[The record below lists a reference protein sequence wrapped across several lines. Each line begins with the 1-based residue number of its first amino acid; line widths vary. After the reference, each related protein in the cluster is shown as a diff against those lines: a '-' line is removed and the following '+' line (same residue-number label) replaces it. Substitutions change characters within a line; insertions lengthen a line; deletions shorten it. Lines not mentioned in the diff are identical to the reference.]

1 MVYHNRAKER
11 EKQAS
16 PLEGLGEAQ
25 IEAWIERLRGESW
38 LLSVS
43 LPDAKERMPGAEPL
57 GCSPSKIW
65 DIALFS
71 VAKKPGNNQKSPL
84 GDKRIN
90 KMQYIHVVVQSLSHV
105 WLFATSW
112 TSMPDFPV
120 LHYLPE
126 FVQTRVHWVDDAIQ
140 PYHPSVVPF
149 SSCPQSFP
157 ASESFPKSWLFA
169 SGGHSIGAS
178 PSAQPSEKK
187 KRTTTLAPGYF
198 WAGNSGPLGCG
209 DGSRRL
215 GQYPRPWLAEDA
227 SWPIPS
233 APTLGPW
240 RQPWIPCLQRKGRT
254 WRNMAMKWRCSLTP
268 VSPVPT
274 SAFFFYL

>member
-112 TSMPDFPV
+112 TV
-120 LHYLPE
+120 VH
-126 FVQTRVHWVDDAIQ
+126 QTFQWN
-140 PYHPSVVPF
+140 
-149 SSCPQSFP
+149 SSCKNTGAGCHSLLQGILWPRDWTQVSRTAGRYFTTW
-157 ASESFPKSWLFA
+157 ATREEFTITLTLFLNLLYKYLLNA
-169 SGGHSIGAS
+169 YYVYT
-178 PSAQPSEKK
+178 
-187 KRTTTLAPGYF
+187 RY
-198 WAGNSGPLGCG
+198 W
-209 DGSRRL
+209 SR
-215 GQYPRPWLAEDA
+215 
-227 SWPIPS
+227 
-233 APTLGPW
+233 
-240 RQPWIPCLQRKGRT
+240 
-254 WRNMAMKWRCSLTP
+254 
-268 VSPVPT
+268 
-274 SAFFFYL
+274 

>member
-140 PYHPSVVPF
+140 PYHPSVIPF

-169 SGGHSIGAS
+169 SGGQSIGAS
-178 PSAQPSEKK
+178 ASASVLPMNNQDWFSLGVTDLLSYCPRDSQESSP
-187 KRTTTLAPGYF
+187 APQFKTISSSVLSLLYG
-198 WAGNSGPLGCG
+198 
-209 DGSRRL
+209 
-215 GQYPRPWLAEDA
+215 
-227 SWPIPS
+227 
-233 APTLGPW
+233 PTL
-240 RQPWIPCLQRKGRT
+240 T
-254 WRNMAMKWRCSLTP
+254 SSLNYWKNHSFDYMDLCWQSD
-268 VSPVPT
+268 V
-274 SAFFFYL
+274 SAF